1 MNKQMSKKK
10 YLLLYTLM
18 FVLMFTACFGLY
30 FYRYRKS
37 LIWGVDGLEQQFTR
51 FIYTGQWIHDALDGN
66 IRLFDISL
74 GYGSDTAAV
83 FGCTVLDPFNWFAA
97 IFPKEVSEIVF
108 EGVTVLRMY
117 CAGLAFS
124 HYCSYTKRQ
133 RGSTLFGAMIY
144 TFSAGL
150 FIAFKQPD
158 MVNVFILFPLL
169 MTGVQRI
176 WNRESPLRYIAVY
189 SACMIY
195 SYYFTYNMSIMI
207 LIYCIVRFIMDDTV
221 RKDRK
226 TFFRMFFAFL
236 ISSAAGFVIGMG
248 FQLPSIMNMMSQN
261 RLHISR
267 SVPLIYSFR
276 YISYILRGLMT
287 SYNTETDAY
296 IGLSAMV
303 IICVFVMILRLK
315 NNRIIAVLFAIET
328 AALFIPAAGSLM
340 NGFSYAA
347 FRWTFVYP
355 FTAAL
360 IAADNDRRMLRME
373 TKELLIMFMMS
384 SVFAVIICA
393 VSKTIGRAME
403 ISLILLCA
411 APLVLMLVRK
421 LHTDIAR
428 GIVFLLT
435 AFSLTLPPNYNFSWN
450 GLYHIAS
457 YVDAGRALT
466 AVEESGGKT
475 MLDQD
480 EDNIRYSERASRRTR
495 NSSSLTGLSGIDF
508 YYSYYNQNID
518 DFHSRLAMNTSPWNF
533 GYSSLDNRSSL
544 MHLLGVKYEI
554 TPADRSEYPAYG
566 YEIKKDENRNG
577 WTRKTLELYE
587 TGEDVSLVTSF
598 TKTLST
604 ESYLALK
611 PYEREQALSSVI
623 VLDECEDEYK
633 AEKMLKNVSFRQE
646 GSELVTVEPNR
657 ITVRKKGAQIY
668 LSFDEIKNADIMVYF
683 ENLQNEGNSLKSYTW
698 VFNGAYD
705 HSINPSFSG
714 ELNALTPAHHMY
726 GGKHDWLINTG
737 HSASSVNEIL
747 ITFNEA
753 GEFTFDDM
761 KIIAKPHS
769 KTVKQNQSLVHP
781 AEIVDVRTNSLFI
794 SLNDEH
800 EEYVMIS
807 IPYSEGW
814 TAYLDGEEAE
824 ILKAD
829 EAFMAVKVPKGKH
842 ILMLYFFTP
851 YLITGLVISGAAM
864 FAVFILL
871 HFWRRFMY
879 PEESRERRFHEAEE
893 E

>member
-1 MNKQMSKKK
+1 MSFKK

-18 FVLMFTACFGLY
+18 FVLMFIACFGLY
-30 FYRYRKS
+30 FYRYGKS
-37 LIWGVDGLEQQFTR
+37 MIWGVDGLEQQFTR
-51 FIYTGQWIHDALDGN
+51 FVYTGQWIQDALAGK
-66 IRLFDISL
+66 IRLFDLSL

-97 IFPKEVSEIVF
+97 VFPKDISEIVF
-108 EGVTVLRMY
+108 EGVIVLRMY
-117 CAGLAFS
+117 CAGLAFT
-124 HYCSYTKRQ
+124 HYCTYTGRQ

-169 MTGVQRI
+169 MTSVQRI
-176 WNRESPLRYIAVY
+176 WNRESPVRYIAVY

-207 LIYCIVRFIMDDTV
+207 LIYCIVRFIMDETV
-221 RKDRK
+221 KKDRR

-236 ISSAAGFVIGMG
+236 LPSAAGFLIGMG
-248 FQLPSIMNMMSQN
+248 LQLPSLMNMFSQN
-261 RLHISR
+261 RLHVR
-267 SVPLIYSFR
+267 HTVPLIYSPA
-276 YISYILRGLMT
+276 YISYIVKGLMI
-287 SYNTETDAY
+287 SYNTETDAF
-296 IGLSAMV
+296 IGLSAMG
-303 IICVFVMILRLK
+303 IICVFTMLLRLK
-315 NNRIIAVLFAIET
+315 NNRILAVLFGIET
-328 AALFIPAAGSLM
+328 VALFIPFAGSLM

-360 IAADNDRRMLRME
+360 IAADNDRRMIKME
-373 TKELLIMFMMS
+373 TRELLIMFMMS
-384 SVFAVIICA
+384 AASAVIFCA
-393 VSKTIGRAME
+393 VSKKIGRAME

-421 LHTDIAR
+421 LNKDLAR
-428 GIVFLLT
+428 GVVFLLT
-435 AFSLTLPPNYNFSWN
+435 AFSLILPPNYNFSWS
-450 GLYHIAS
+450 GLYHIADQ
-457 YVDAGRALT
+457 VDAGRALL

-475 MLDQD
+475 MLDPE
-480 EDNIRYSERASRRTR
+480 EDNIRYTERASRRTR
-495 NSSSLTGLSGIDF
+495 NSSSLTGISGLDF
-508 YYSYYNQNID
+508 YYSYYNQDID
-518 DFHSRLAMNTSPWNF
+518 DFHSHLAVNTSPWNF

-544 MHLLGVKYEI
+544 MHLMGVKYEI
-554 TPADRSEYPAYG
+554 TPADRDEYPAYG
-566 YEIKKDENRNG
+566 YDVRKDEVRNR
-577 WTRKTLELYE
+577 WTNKTLTLNES
-587 TGEDVSLVTSF
+587 TDPVSLVTGF
-598 TKTLST
+598 TKTLSR

-657 ITVRKKGAQIY
+657 ISVSKKGAQIY

-683 ENLQNEGNSLKSYTW
+683 ENLQNADNTLKAYTW

-705 HSINPSFSG
+705 HSINRSFSG

-726 GGKHDWLINTG
+726 GGKHDWIINTG
-737 HSASSVNEIL
+737 HSASAINEIL

-761 KIIAKPHS
+761 KIIAKPRK
-769 KTVKQNQSLVHP
+769 KTAKQNSELVRP
-781 AEIVDVRTNSLFI
+781 AEIVDVRTNGMFI
-794 SLNDEH
+794 SLNTEH

-807 IPYSEGW
+807 VPYSEGW
-814 TAYLDGEEAE
+814 TAYLDGEGAE

-851 YLITGLVISGAAM
+851 HLIRGMVISAGTI
-864 FAVFILL
+864 FVVFILL

-879 PEESRERRFHEAEE
+879 PEESRERRFDEPEE